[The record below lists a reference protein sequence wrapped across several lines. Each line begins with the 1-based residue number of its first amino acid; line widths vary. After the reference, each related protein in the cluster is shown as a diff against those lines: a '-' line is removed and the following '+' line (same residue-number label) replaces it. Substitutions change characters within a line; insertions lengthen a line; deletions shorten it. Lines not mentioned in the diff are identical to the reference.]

1 MIVVW
6 IAQRVMREI
15 LRDRRTVAFFFLV
28 PVAVMVLVY
37 FALAKDEEVRLA
49 VVYRGIAQSL
59 AEPLEDALKGAEGV
73 RRVDVPSLDAPT
85 GGSRFFA
92 TVPEEPGLEENIL
105 DALKRG
111 DADAVLFFPAA
122 LVQERF
128 AGKPGTVMLY
138 VEGSRPQLTTLARQA
153 VIRAA
158 ARIAPAMNKVGAP
171 YARGL
176 ALPPGTPAA
185 TQADQANSQSANAAG
200 GALPEL
206 RVAYLHGSAGYRLVD
221 FFLPTLL
228 PFFVFFFTF
237 MVSTITFQRER
248 SRGTLE
254 RILIAPV
261 GLVQVVLGYVLGFA
275 GFALAQVAIVMG
287 FVLALIT
294 FPVNIGQVTALIV
307 LCVLLMVIAL
317 LIGLLVSFNA
327 RNEFQA
333 VQFVPLIILPQIFL
347 SDLIWTLDGFPAPFR
362 WLAQVFPLT
371 HANAIT
377 RGILLQGRSLTDL
390 WPRLLA
396 LVAIAVAVLA
406 CLAWEGRRKGGAM
419 P

>member
-1 MIVVW
+1 MIVVR
-6 IAQRVMREI
+6 IAQRVMREV
-15 LRDRRTVAFFFLV
+15 LRDPRTVAFFFLV
-28 PVAVMVLVY
+28 PIAVMVLVY
-37 FALAKDEEVRLA
+37 FALAKDEEARLA
-49 VVYRGIAQSL
+49 IVYRGISQAF
-59 AEPLEDALKGAEGV
+59 AEPLEEALRGAEGIQ
-73 RRVDVPSLDAPT
+73 RVTIPSLDAPT

-92 TVPEEPGLEENIL
+92 TVPEEPGLEQKIL
-105 DALKRG
+105 DALRRG
-111 DADAVLFFPAA
+111 EADAVLFFPATLA
-122 LVQERF
+122 QDRF
-128 AGKPGTVMLY
+128 AGKPGRVTLY

-158 ARIAPAMNKVGAP
+158 ARIAPAMDKIGAP

-176 ALPPGTPAA
+176 ALPGSAPSSAPTG
-185 TQADQANSQSANAAG
+185 QSTTSAAAG
-200 GALPEL
+200 LPEL
-206 RVAYLHGSAGYRLVD
+206 NVTYLHGSAGYRLVD

-275 GFALAQVAIVMG
+275 GFALVQVAIVMA

-294 FPVNIGQVTALIV
+294 FPVSLAQVAGLIL
-307 LCVLLMVIAL
+307 LCVVLMGIAL

-327 RNEFQA
+327 RSEFQA

-347 SDLIWTLDGFPAPFR
+347 SDLIWTLGGFPAPFR
-362 WLAQVFPLT
+362 WLAQIFPLT

-377 RGILLQGRSLTDL
+377 RSLLLQDASLLSL
-390 WPRLLA
+390 WPRFLA
-396 LVAIAVAVLA
+396 LGGIALAVLA
-406 CLAWEGRRKGGAM
+406 CLAWEGRRKGGAA